1 MKTHHLK
8 IWPEH
13 FAAVRAK
20 LKLAELR
27 YNDRGYCLGD
37 LLQLQEFDPQIGAY
51 TGEEITKRV
60 IHIAKVSDFLGDWDG
75 AGYVL
80 LSLAD

>member
-1 MKTHHLK
+1 MKHHHLK

-13 FAAVRAK
+13 FAAVQAK

-27 YNDRGYCLGD
+27 YNDRGYCVGD
-37 LLQLQEFDPQIGAY
+37 LLQLQEFDPQIAEY
-51 TGEEITKRV
+51 TGWEITKRV
-60 IHIAKVSDFLGDWDG
+60 IHVAELDSVGL
-75 AGYVL
+75 AGMVL

>member
-1 MKTHHLK
+1 MKTHRLK

-27 YNDRGYCLGD
+27 YNDRGFCVGD
-37 LLQLQEFDPQIGAY
+37 LLQLQEFDPSVGF
-51 TGEEITKRV
+51 TGWEITKRV
-60 IHIAKVSDFLGDWDG
+60 IHIAEVGSFYQSGW
-75 AGYVL
+75 VL